1 MFEDTPHDHSL
12 ADPLPADPFGL
23 LLRWLIEAQSSG
35 ALNPDAMVVGTL
47 DEHGH
52 PRARTV
58 LCRGVDTV
66 RGALMFYTNRES
78 AKGRQL
84 ASRARASATFY
95 WDALGRQLCS
105 SGVVEPATDAES
117 DAYWNTRPRLSQ
129 LAARGSRQS
138 QPIASRAALLA
149 QINDEAERFG
159 GVDGTQPV
167 PARRT
172 GAAIASCSSGWSSG
186 WVRTG
191 VHTTACC
198 GNGPTKGR
206 HGSSADYSRD
216 ALTASPGCGRACG
229 RPWPVSFDCCV
240 PTGPR

>member
-1 MFEDTPHDHSL
+1 MLRVMFEDTPHDQSL
-12 ADPLPADPFGL
+12 ADPLPHEPFGL
-23 LLRWLIEAQSSG
+23 LLRWMIEAQSSG

-47 DEHGH
+47 DEHGY

-58 LCRGVDTV
+58 LCRGVDTA
-66 RGALMFYTNRES
+66 RGALMFYTNRDS

-95 WDALGRQLCS
+95 WDALGRQMCS

-117 DAYWNTRPRLSQ
+117 DAYWSTRPRLSQ

-149 QINDEAERFG
+149 QINAEADRFG

-167 PARRT
+167 PRPAHWGGYRIVLERLELWVASQGRAHDRVLWQRDQE
-172 GAAIASCSSGWSSG
+172 GAAW
-186 WVRTG
+186 RY
-191 VHTTACC
+191 
-198 GNGPTKGR
+198 GR
-206 HGSSADYSRD
+206 
-216 ALTASPGCGRACG
+216 LQP
-229 RPWPVSFDCCV
+229 
-240 PTGPR
+240 

>member
-35 ALNPDAMVVGTL
+35 AVNPDAMVVGTL

-159 GVDGTQPV
+159 GVDGTASV
-167 PARRT
+167 PRPAHWGGYRIVLERVELWVGSHGRAHDRVLWERPHE
-172 GAAIASCSSGWSSG
+172 GAAW
-186 WVRTG
+186 RF
-191 VHTTACC
+191 
-198 GNGPTKGR
+198 GR
-206 HGSSADYSRD
+206 
-216 ALTASPGCGRACG
+216 LQP
-229 RPWPVSFDCCV
+229 
-240 PTGPR
+240 